1 MKVSFIDIALFVLF
15 FQLLSIAPFFIFQRR
30 SNNYSNQIFAVF
42 LLAKA
47 LCISNFISFR
57 LKEYIIE
64 YFPHLF
70 HVGSSFTLLW
80 GPILYLYIKSL
91 THKNYR
97 LKSWDLLHILPFFIH
112 FVYSTFS
119 FHLNSAETKRMLVNS
134 NSAFPHEFHLLSN
147 IYLHV
152 SILIYTLAAFWLI
165 WTYRSAIKEA
175 LSSIEKVRLSW
186 LLFVLFGFFLKWI
199 FDVWFFISFTLLGTY
214 EELLL
219 IFSRIILF
227 LFLNI
232 MIFKV
237 LRQPQLFS
245 GIEDKVEGKKLSLSK
260 SVTDQYVKKL
270 TEYMDENKP
279 YLDPGITQ
287 YELAERVNIP
297 PRSLSEVINNSF
309 GQNFYE
315 FINSYRIMES
325 QKILRNPSFHQRTVL
340 EILYEVGFNSKSVFN
355 SAFKKY
361 TGMTPSQFRQ
371 HNIQLQ
377 TSN

>member
-15 FQLLSIAPFFIFQRR
+15 FQLLSIAPFFIFQRKP
-30 SNNYSNQIFAVF
+30 NNYSNQIFAVF
-42 LLAKA
+42 LMAKA

-57 LKEYIIE
+57 LQEYVII

-70 HVGSSFTLLW
+70 YVGSSFTLLW
-80 GPILYLYIKSL
+80 GPILYLYTKSL
-91 THKNYR
+91 THKNFK
-97 LKSWDLLHILPFFIH
+97 LKSLDLLHILPFFVH
-112 FVYSTFS
+112 FIYSTFN
-119 FHLNSAETKRMLVNS
+119 FHLNSAETKRMLISS
-134 NSAFPHEFHLLSN
+134 NSAFPPEFHLLSN

-152 SILIYTLAAFWLI
+152 SILIYTIMAFWLI
-165 WTYRSAIKEA
+165 WNYQSSIKDAI
-175 LSSIEKVRLSW
+175 SSIEKVKLSW
-186 LLFVLFGFFLKWI
+186 LLFVLLGFSLKWI
-199 FDVWFFISFTLLGTY
+199 FDVWFFISFTLLGNY
-214 EELLL
+214 IELSLV
-219 IFSRIILF
+219 FSRIILF

-245 GIEDKVEGKKLSLSK
+245 GIEDRVEGKKLSLSK

-270 TEYMDENKP
+270 TEYMDEYKP
-279 YLDPGITQ
+279 YLDPDITQ
-287 YELAERVNIP
+287 YELAEKVNIP

-309 GQNFYE
+309 GQNFYD

-340 EILYEVGFNSKSVFN
+340 EVLYEVGFNSKSVFN
-355 SAFKKY
+355 NAFKKY

-371 HNIQLQ
+371 HNIQFQ